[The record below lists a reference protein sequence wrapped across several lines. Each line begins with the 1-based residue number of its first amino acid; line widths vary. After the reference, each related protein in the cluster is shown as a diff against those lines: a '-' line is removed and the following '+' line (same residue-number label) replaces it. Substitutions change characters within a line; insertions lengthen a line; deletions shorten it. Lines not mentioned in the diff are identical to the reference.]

1 MSPPLDS
8 RIANWQS
15 DGHEIG
21 MVEFHPTKAAKE
33 RFPYYH
39 LPDDETFI
47 GVVEADA
54 LCVHL
59 DGSLRVYD
67 HESQNR
73 ILCPAATDQRSFVAA
88 MIELEQ
94 HFERCVRDEKY
105 CDDMDAAATVR
116 DRCVELAGGD
126 DYFPFFTSM
135 LGV

>member
-1 MSPPLDS
+1 MPPPLDS
-8 RIANWQS
+8 RIVDWQA
-15 DGHEIG
+15 DGREIG
-21 MVEFHPTKAAKE
+21 MVEFLPTETAKD
-33 RFPYYH
+33 RFPYYP
-39 LPDDETFI
+39 LPDDQTFI
-47 GVVEADA
+47 GVMETDA
-54 LCVHL
+54 LCVHV

-73 ILCPAATDQRSFVAA
+73 IICPAASDQQSFVAA

-94 HFERCVRDEKY
+94 HFDKCVEDEKY

-126 DYFPFFTSM
+126 DYLPFFTSM